1 MMLNPGQILAGFS
14 RLSMQIFFCL
24 RSQQLFLLLP
34 ILAILLIASCAQNAV
49 KLSPLPKYEK
59 EVAVKLNWRVN
70 LGRGSRLQLRHQS
83 PAEVGDVVYLCDWRR
98 LIALDLTNGKRLWRK
113 KLGAPISGC
122 LVHFGERIYLS
133 DEDGVVYA
141 INAENGDVLWQK
153 QLDAD
158 SVTPPTANESIVLIQ
173 TVSEKLYALNA
184 NDGTQL
190 WSYSAYNPG
199 LTLFGSFHPI
209 IIGNIAISGFAD
221 GSVVVFDWSSGNPV
235 SFRQISVPQGQSDIE
250 RLVDIDATAIFDDGR
265 LYMSSYGGTTLGL
278 DLRSGTEIWRNDIG
292 SFLTMAE
299 DSERLFVVDKDNRIY
314 AIKKSDG
321 EIIWQREDYLYR
333 GLTAPVL
340 FDDYLAMGDRNG
352 QLHVFSSED
361 GSPVGRRKMGLKD
374 IINFMVATSEG
385 LLLVDKEGFVNM
397 LQIEEKSQ

>member
-1 MMLNPGQILAGFS
+1 MMLSPGQILTGFNL
-14 RLSMQIFFCL
+14 LSMRIFFCL
-24 RSQQLFLLLP
+24 RLRQLFLLLP

-59 EVAVKLNWRVN
+59 AAAVKLNWRVN

-98 LIALDLTNGKRLWRK
+98 LIALNLTNGKRLWRK

-122 LVHFGERIYLS
+122 LAHFGERIYLS
-133 DEDGVVYA
+133 DEDGIVYA
-141 INAENGDVLWQK
+141 INAENGDIIWQK

-158 SVTPPTANESIVLIQ
+158 SVTPPTANENVVLIQ

-250 RLVDIDATAIFDDGR
+250 RLVDIDATAIFDDGQ

-292 SFLTMAE
+292 SFLTMAQ

-321 EIIWQREDYLYR
+321 EIIWEREDYLYR

-352 QLHVFSSED
+352 QLHVFASED

-385 LLLVDKEGFVNM
+385 ILLIDKEGFVNM

>member
-1 MMLNPGQILAGFS
+1 MMLSPGQILTGFNL
-14 RLSMQIFFCL
+14 LSMRIFFCL
-24 RSQQLFLLLP
+24 RLRQLFLLLP
-34 ILAILLIASCAQNAV
+34 ILAILLIASCAQNAI

-59 EVAVKLNWRVN
+59 AAAVKLNWRVN

-98 LIALDLTNGKRLWRK
+98 LIALNLTNGKRLWRK

-122 LVHFGERIYLS
+122 LAHFGERIYLS
-133 DEDGVVYA
+133 DEDGIVYA
-141 INAENGDVLWQK
+141 INAENGDIIWQK

-158 SVTPPTANESIVLIQ
+158 SVTPPTANENVVLIQ

-250 RLVDIDATAIFDDGR
+250 RLVDIDATAVFDDGR

-321 EIIWQREDYLYR
+321 KIIWQREDYLYR

-385 LLLVDKEGFVNM
+385 ILLIDKEGFVNM

>member
-1 MMLNPGQILAGFS
+1 MMLSPGQILTGFNL
-14 RLSMQIFFCL
+14 LSMRIFFCL
-24 RSQQLFLLLP
+24 RLRQLLLLLP

-59 EVAVKLNWRVN
+59 AAAVKLNWRVN

-83 PAEVGDVVYLCDWRR
+83 PAEAGDVVYLCDWRR
-98 LIALDLTNGKRLWRK
+98 LIALNLTNGKRLWRK

-122 LVHFGERIYLS
+122 LAHFGERIYLS
-133 DEDGVVYA
+133 DEDGIVYA
-141 INAENGDVLWQK
+141 INAENGDIIWQK

-158 SVTPPTANESIVLIQ
+158 SVTPPTANENVVLIQ

-221 GSVVVFDWSSGNPV
+221 GSVVVFDWNSGNPV

-250 RLVDIDATAIFDDGR
+250 RLVDIDATAIFDEGQ

-292 SFLTMAE
+292 SFLTMAQ

>member
-1 MMLNPGQILAGFS
+1 MMLSPGQILAGFS

-98 LIALDLTNGKRLWRK
+98 LIALDLTTGKRLWRK

-122 LVHFGERIYLS
+122 LAHFGERIYLS

-221 GSVVVFDWSSGNPV
+221 GSVVVFDWSNGNPV

-250 RLVDIDATAIFDDGR
+250 RLVDIDATAVFDDGK
-265 LYMSSYGGTTLGL
+265 LYMSSYGETTLGL
-278 DLRSGTEIWRNDIG
+278 DLRGGTEIWRNDIG
-292 SFLTMAE
+292 SFLTMAQ

-321 EIIWQREDYLYR
+321 EIIWEREDYLYR

-361 GSPVGRRKMGLKD
+361 GSSIGRRKMGLKD

-385 LLLVDKEGFVNM
+385 LLLIDKEGFVNM
-397 LQIEEKSQ
+397 LQFEEKSQ

>member
-1 MMLNPGQILAGFS
+1 MMLSPGQILTGFNL
-14 RLSMQIFFCL
+14 LSMRIFFCL
-24 RSQQLFLLLP
+24 RLRQLFLLLP
-34 ILAILLIASCAQNAV
+34 ILAILLIVSCAQNAV

-59 EVAVKLNWRVN
+59 ATAVKLNWRVN

-83 PAEVGDVVYLCDWRR
+83 PAEAGDVVYLCDWRR
-98 LIALDLTNGKRLWRK
+98 LIALNLTNGKRLWRK

-122 LVHFGERIYLS
+122 LAHFGERIYLS
-133 DEDGVVYA
+133 DEDGIVYA
-141 INAENGDVLWQK
+141 INAENGDIIWQK

-158 SVTPPTANESIVLIQ
+158 SVTPPTANENVVLIQ

-184 NDGTQL
+184 NDGAQL

-250 RLVDIDATAIFDDGR
+250 RLVDIDATAIFDEGR

-292 SFLTMAE
+292 SFLTMAQ

-321 EIIWQREDYLYR
+321 EIIWEREDYLYR

-352 QLHVFSSED
+352 QLHVFASED

-385 LLLVDKEGFVNM
+385 ILLIDKEGFVNM
-397 LQIEEKSQ
+397 LQIEEKFQ

>member
-122 LVHFGERIYLS
+122 LAHFGERIYLS

-250 RLVDIDATAIFDDGR
+250 RLVDIDATAIFDEGQ

-361 GSPVGRRKMGLKD
+361 GSSIGRRKMGLKD

-385 LLLVDKEGFVNM
+385 LLLIDKEGFVNM

>member
-122 LVHFGERIYLS
+122 LAHFGERIYLS

-250 RLVDIDATAIFDDGR
+250 RLVDIDATAIFDEGQ

>member
-1 MMLNPGQILAGFS
+1 MMLSPGQILAGFS

-122 LVHFGERIYLS
+122 LAHFGERIYLS

-141 INAENGDVLWQK
+141 INAENGDILWQK

-221 GSVVVFDWSSGNPV
+221 GSVVVFDWSNGNPV

-250 RLVDIDATAIFDDGR
+250 RLVDIDATAVFDDGK
-265 LYMSSYGGTTLGL
+265 LYMSSYGETTLGL
-278 DLRSGTEIWRNDIG
+278 DLRGGTEIWRNDIG
-292 SFLTMAE
+292 SFLTMAQ

-321 EIIWQREDYLYR
+321 EIIWEREDYLYR

-361 GSPVGRRKMGLKD
+361 GSSIGRRKMGLKD

-385 LLLVDKEGFVNM
+385 LLLIDKEGFVNM
-397 LQIEEKSQ
+397 LQFEEKSQ

>member
-1 MMLNPGQILAGFS
+1 MMLSPGQILAGFS

-98 LIALDLTNGKRLWRK
+98 LIALDLTTGKRLWRK

-122 LVHFGERIYLS
+122 LAHFGERIYLS

-221 GSVVVFDWSSGNPV
+221 GSVVVFDWSNGNPV

-250 RLVDIDATAIFDDGR
+250 RLVDIDATAVFDDGK
-265 LYMSSYGGTTLGL
+265 LYMSSYGETTLGL
-278 DLRSGTEIWRNDIG
+278 DLRGGTEIWRNDIG
-292 SFLTMAE
+292 SFLTMAQ

-321 EIIWQREDYLYR
+321 EIIWEREDYLYR

-361 GSPVGRRKMGLKD
+361 GSSIGRRKMGLKD

-385 LLLVDKEGFVNM
+385 LLLIDKEGFVNM